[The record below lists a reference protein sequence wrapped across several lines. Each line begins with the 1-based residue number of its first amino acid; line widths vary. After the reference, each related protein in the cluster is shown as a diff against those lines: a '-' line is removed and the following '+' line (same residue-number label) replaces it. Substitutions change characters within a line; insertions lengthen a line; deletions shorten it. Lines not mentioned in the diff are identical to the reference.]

1 MSEEIQKLKT
11 NHEVIMERLKNAEQ
25 SSNRIEKKLDKYIT
39 EDRGWKKNVFSE
51 MDKRYSPKYLET
63 LTTRLVM
70 PIVAGVVIALILML
84 VNGG

>member
-25 SSNRIEKKLDKYIT
+25 SSSRIEEKLDKYIT
-39 EDRGWKKNVFSE
+39 EDRDWKKNVFCE

-63 LTTRLVM
+63 LTTKLVM

-84 VNGG
+84 ASK